1 MQDITPEHLAAVMLQ
16 AKRETELHRHSVG
29 IYGNSSEDT
38 PDGWLQVRD
47 YYARTHVETW
57 QFNARRP
64 RQYRNAMAAAER
76 CLEVY
81 CERILATRIQDILTN
96 HAATTAARRTLH

>member
-1 MQDITPEHLAAVMLQ
+1 MQDITPEHLATVMLQ
-16 AKRETELHRHSVG
+16 AKRENELHRHNVG

-47 YYARTHVETW
+47 YYDRKTIATW
-57 QFNARRP
+57 EFNARRP
-64 RQYRNAMAAAER
+64 RLYRNAMAAAER

-81 CERILATRIQDILTN
+81 CERILATRIQNTLAN
-96 HAATTAARRTLH
+96 HAATAAERRTLH